1 MRKRVLVLHAYS
13 ASNAGD
19 GLLVTETVRLVRE
32 AFGAETSLTI
42 LASQPETF
50 SHIEAEIYPSIPTI
64 RGWDRRY
71 LHALRSIDDFDF
83 VVAVGGGYLRAGT
96 AIEAVKTLLV
106 HGPQLRAA
114 ARSSAPTAYLPQSVG
129 PVRFGLRRAVERRL
143 AQIGS
148 VMLRDDRSMT
158 EFTQANPVRLPDL
171 ATVELDGPGPI
182 APDPVPVLSVR
193 SVHGKVP
200 SRLFTLA
207 EALGTYDQFVQ
218 STTSGNDDR
227 PATAEFVGR
236 SVLSREQLL
245 DAGAEGFKPRVV
257 IAVRLHAAL
266 MALRAGHYVVHLAYE
281 RKGFGAF
288 TDLGISEY
296 VHSVNHFD
304 VDAVLAQIIT
314 LRDNPDARSQYRQG
328 IAATHGARSHS
339 GDEILRK
346 FRALA
351 EGERR

>member
-1 MRKRVLVLHAYS
+1 MTKRVLVLHAYS

-32 AFGAETSLTI
+32 AFGAKTSLTI

-50 SHIEAEIYPSIPTI
+50 GHIDAKIYPSVPTI

-71 LHALRSIDDFDF
+71 LHALRSIDGFDF

-96 AIEAVKTLLV
+96 AVEAIKTLLV

-114 ARSSAPTAYLPQSVG
+114 ARSTAPTAYLPQSVG
-129 PVRFGLRRAVERRL
+129 PLRFGLRRSVERRL

-148 VMLRDDRSMT
+148 VMLRDDLSMT
-158 EFTQANPVRLPDL
+158 EFAQANPVRLPDL
-171 ATVELDGPGPI
+171 ATVELDGPGLI

-193 SVHGKVP
+193 SVHGRVP
-200 SRLFTLA
+200 PRLFSLV
-207 EALGTYDQFVQ
+207 ERLGTYDKYVQ

-227 PATAEFVGR
+227 PATAEFSGR
-236 SVLSREQLL
+236 SVLPREQLL
-245 DAGAEGFKPRVV
+245 DTGTKEFKPRVV

-288 TDLGISEY
+288 ADLGISEY
-296 VHSVNHFD
+296 VHSVNHFN
-304 VDAVLAQIIT
+304 VNAVLAQVIA
-314 LRDNPDARSQYRQG
+314 LRDDAVVRRQYRDG
-328 IAATHGARSHS
+328 IAATQKARSES
-339 GDEILRK
+339 GDKILRK
-346 FRALA
+346 LQALA
-351 EGERR
+351 ESKRR